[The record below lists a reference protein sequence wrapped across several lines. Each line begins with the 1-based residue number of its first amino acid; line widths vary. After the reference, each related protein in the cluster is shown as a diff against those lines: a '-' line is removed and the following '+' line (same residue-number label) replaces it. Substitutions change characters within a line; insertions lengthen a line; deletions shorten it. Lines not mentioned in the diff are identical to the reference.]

1 MDEPHEGKTFAPGW
15 PCWKIKGKKALEQE
29 GVKSKQSK
37 IHIINVLLN
46 SVGRSVRESKCL
58 YRTDRATKKDFF
70 GQTDRPRPKTSG
82 KYYPIQNSHTV
93 KQAFII
99 EQPGFYYLPPP
110 GGYVS
115 TCVCLSV
122 CLFVCLSVY
131 LSVYLFVCVCLS
143 VCRQDISKSI
153 SPIFRKCCRRVSHK
167 IDWTFQKTVCK
178 NVSASCKFSIELITL
193 ILCKYLILTNKLN
206 SQKCKIQN
214 AIVRRI
220 ELVHM

>member
-46 SVGRSVRESKCL
+46 SVGRSVRESICL
-58 YRTDRATKKDFF
+58 YRTDWATKKDFF

-122 CLFVCLSVY
+122 CLFVCLSIC
-131 LSVYLFVCVCLS
+131 LSICLFVSVCLS
-143 VCRQDISKSI
+143 VARTSQKVFHRFSGNVVEGLAIKLTGH
-153 SPIFRKCCRRVSHK
+153 FRKQCVKMFRLRV
-167 IDWTFQKTVCK
+167 
-178 NVSASCKFSIELITL
+178 
-193 ILCKYLILTNKLN
+193 N
-206 SQKCKIQN
+206 SRLSLLPLYYANI
-214 AIVRRI
+214 
-220 ELVHM
+220 